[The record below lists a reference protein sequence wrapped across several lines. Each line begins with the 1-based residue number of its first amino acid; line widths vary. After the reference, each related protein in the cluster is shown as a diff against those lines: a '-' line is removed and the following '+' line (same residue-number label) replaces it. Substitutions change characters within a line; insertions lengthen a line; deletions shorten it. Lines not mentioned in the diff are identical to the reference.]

1 MEIKVEKKTDGVQG
15 RGLPYR
21 GEVVYIYA
29 YDIAYDIKNE
39 PVEKIL
45 TQPTK
50 DYLVG
55 PSKRIPRQMF
65 FYRPRIAEFAPEK
78 RTLGN
83 GQTLE
88 IRKSVKIFGVGAMT
102 IQVRVPFEVDRLED
116 LVGYH
121 DLKFA
126 EQGLEEEVAQFAE
139 SVRRDLAPYCVRP
152 VPALMQAEAYTVFC
166 LARLPGVAHLS
177 GEAQA
182 KMEAESGLPGV
193 EGQGVRAE
201 DWLTANRRPVAAL
214 LMQEENAD
222 ALSEQEVSEST
233 GLYLSY
239 YGDDLV
245 VVDWDSAVVVG
256 QQDSLDDVLHIME
269 LANVQLVELAAYDR
283 VLDEAL
289 QLAYSD
295 VNRQNLRAAG
305 PVLPNLR
312 ELRIDLARLSDE
324 LSNITKFF
332 GDWHLA
338 KTHRN
343 LADRFHLSDWQRIIG
358 EKTRTL
364 DGLYQ
369 ILLQNRF
376 NSAMFLL
383 EVMIVLLFIIDLVV
397 LLIK

>member
-1 MEIKVEKKTDGVQG
+1 METNSRNKAGIAQG
-15 RGLPYR
+15 HNPPYR
-21 GEVVYIYA
+21 GEVVYVYA

-39 PVEKIL
+39 PVEKVL
-45 TQPTK
+45 GQPTK

-55 PSKRIPRQMF
+55 PSKRIPKQMF
-65 FYRPRIAEFAPEK
+65 FYRPRVAEFAPEMRAL
-78 RTLGN
+78 RT

-88 IRKSVKIFGVGAMT
+88 IKKSVKIFGVGAMT
-102 IQVRVPFEVDRLED
+102 IQIRVPFVVDRLED

-126 EQGLEEEVAQFAE
+126 ERGLDDEVAEFAE
-139 SVRRDLAPYCVRP
+139 SVRKDLAPYCVRP

-166 LARLPGVAHLS
+166 LAC
-177 GEAQA
+177 
-182 KMEAESGLPGV
+182 LPGV

-201 DWLTANRRPVAAL
+201 DWLTANRRRVAAL
-214 LMQEENAD
+214 LMQEDNTE

-245 VVDWDSAVVVG
+245 VVDWDSAIIVG
-256 QQDSLDDVLHIME
+256 QQDVLDDVLHIME

-295 VNRQNLRAAG
+295 VNRQKVRSAG
-305 PVLPNLR
+305 AMLPNLR

-343 LADRFHLSDWQRIIG
+343 LADRFHLGDWQRIII

-376 NSAMFLL
+376 NSWMFVL
-383 EVMIVLLFIIDLVV
+383 EATIVLLFIIDLIV
-397 LLIK
+397 LLVK

>member
-1 MEIKVEKKTDGVQG
+1 MESRPEKKAGDAQEL
-15 RGLPYR
+15 GLPYR

-65 FYRPRIAEFAPEK
+65 FYRPRMAEFAPEK
-78 RTLGN
+78 RVLRD

-88 IRKSVKIFGVGAMT
+88 IRKSVKIFGVGAIT
-102 IQVRVPFEVDRLED
+102 VQVRVPFVVDRLED

-126 EQGLEEEVAQFAE
+126 QRGLEEEVAEFAE
-139 SVRRDLAPYCVRP
+139 SVRKDLAPYCVRP
-152 VPALMQAEAYTVFC
+152 VPALLQAEAYTVFC
-166 LARLPGVAHLS
+166 LACLPGVA
-177 GEAQA
+177 
-182 KMEAESGLPGV
+182 

-201 DWLTANRRPVAAL
+201 DWLKATRRRVAAL
-214 LMQEENAD
+214 LMQEENAE

-233 GLYLSY
+233 ELYLSY

-245 VVDWDSAVVVG
+245 VVDWDSAIVVG

-289 QLAYSD
+289 QLAYGD
-295 VNRQNLRAAG
+295 VNRQKVRSTGA
-305 PVLPNLR
+305 VLPNLR

-343 LADRFHLSDWQRIIG
+343 LADRFHLSDWQRVIG
-358 EKTRTL
+358 EKTRAL

-376 NSAMFLL
+376 NSAMFVL
-383 EVMIVLLFIIDLVV
+383 EVTIVLLFIIDLVV
-397 LLIK
+397 LLVK

>member
-1 MEIKVEKKTDGVQG
+1 MAEMDKKMAYQ
-15 RGLPYR
+15 

-29 YDIAYDIKNE
+29 YDVAYDIKNE

-55 PSKRIPRQMF
+55 PSKRIPKQMF
-65 FYRPRIAEFAPEK
+65 FYRPRVAEFAPEK
-78 RTLGN
+78 RILRT
-83 GQTLE
+83 GQTLQ

-102 IQVRVPFEVDRLED
+102 TQVRVPFEVDRLED
-116 LVGYH
+116 LVGFH

-126 EQGLEEEVAQFAE
+126 NGGLEEEVSRFAE
-139 SVRRDLAPYCVRP
+139 SILKDIEPYCVRP
-152 VPALMQAEAYTVFC
+152 VPALMPAEAYTVFC
-166 LARLPGVAHLS
+166 LERLPCA
-177 GEAQA
+177 
-182 KMEAESGLPGV
+182 
-193 EGQGVRAE
+193 EGQVVRAE
-201 DWLTANRRPVAAL
+201 DWLTANRRCVAAL
-214 LMQEENAD
+214 LMQEENPE

-233 GLYLSY
+233 ELYLSY

-245 VVDWDSAVVVG
+245 VVDWDSAIVVG
-256 QQDSLDDVLHIME
+256 QQDALDDVLHIME

-295 VNRQNLRAAG
+295 VNKEKFRSGR

-343 LADRFHLSDWQRIIG
+343 LADRFHLGDWQRIIV

-376 NSAMFLL
+376 NAWMFLL
-383 EVMIVLLFIIDLVV
+383 EATIVLLFIIDLI
-397 LLIK
+397 LLLVK

>member
-1 MEIKVEKKTDGVQG
+1 MRKTHLAPSLYEAHVMETQAREKVDGG
-15 RGLPYR
+15 PPYR

-45 TQPTK
+45 TQPTR

-65 FYRPRIAEFAPEK
+65 FYRPRIADFAPEK
-78 RTLGN
+78 RMLRSGES
-83 GQTLE
+83 LE

-102 IQVRVPFEVDRLED
+102 VQVRVPFEVERLED

-126 EQGLEEEVAQFAE
+126 ERGLEEEVAEFAE
-139 SVRRDLAPYCVRP
+139 RVRKDLVPYCVRP

-166 LARLPGVAHLS
+166 VA
-177 GEAQA
+177 
-182 KMEAESGLPGV
+182 GLPGV
-193 EGQGVRAE
+193 EGQRVRAE
-201 DWLTANRRPVAAL
+201 DWLTANRRRVAAL
-214 LMQEENAD
+214 LMQEENAES
-222 ALSEQEVSEST
+222 LSEQEVREST

-245 VVDWDSAVVVG
+245 VVDWDSAIVVG
-256 QQDSLDDVLHIME
+256 QQDALDDVLHIME

-289 QLAYSD
+289 QVAYSD
-295 VNRQNLRAAG
+295 MNRQTVRSTRKMLE
-305 PVLPNLR
+305 NLR
-312 ELRIDLARLSDE
+312 ELRIDLARISDE

-343 LADRFHLSDWQRIIG
+343 LADRFHLGDWQRIIG

-369 ILLQNRF
+369 ILLQNRL
-376 NSAMFLL
+376 NSVMLLL
-383 EVMIVLLFIIDLVV
+383 EVTIVLLFIIDLVV

>member
-1 MEIKVEKKTDGVQG
+1 MDIKGDTKAAYK
-15 RGLPYR
+15 

-39 PVEKIL
+39 PVESIL
-45 TQPTK
+45 GQPTK
-50 DYLVG
+50 DYLVS
-55 PSKRIPRQMF
+55 PSKRMPKQMF
-65 FYRPRIAEFAPEK
+65 FYRPRMAQFAPEK
-78 RTLGN
+78 RTLDN
-83 GQTLE
+83 GQSVE

-102 IQVRVPFEVDRLED
+102 VQVRVPFEVKRLED
-116 LVGYH
+116 LVDYH
-121 DLKFA
+121 DLEFA
-126 EQGLEEEVAQFAE
+126 ERGLDDEVGQFAE
-139 SVRRDLAPYCVRP
+139 KVLKDLEPHCVRP
-152 VPALMQAEAYTVFC
+152 VGILTQAEAYTVFC
-166 LARLPGVAHLS
+166 IGGLPGLS
-177 GEAQA
+177 GEHG
-182 KMEAESGLPGV
+182 M
-193 EGQGVRAE
+193 RAE
-201 DWLTANRRPVAAL
+201 DWLKANRRRVASL
-214 LMQEENAD
+214 LMQEED
-222 ALSEQEVSEST
+222 DEVLSEQEVDEST

-256 QQDSLDDVLHIME
+256 QQDALDDVLHIME
-269 LANVQLVELAAYDR
+269 LANVQLVELAAYDK

-295 VNRQNLRAAG
+295 VSRERIRRTG
-305 PVLPNLR
+305 PVMPNLR

-338 KTHRN
+338 KTYKN
-343 LADRFHLSDWQRIIG
+343 LSDRFHLADWQRIIV

-376 NSAMFLL
+376 NVWMFVL
-383 EVMIVLLFIIDLVV
+383 EATIVLLFIIDLIVV
-397 LLIK
+397 FIK

>member
-1 MEIKVEKKTDGVQG
+1 METKNEKITVGAQG
-15 RGLPYR
+15 PPTTTFEGRPGPPYR

-39 PVEKIL
+39 PVEKVL
-45 TQPTK
+45 GQSTK

-55 PSKRIPRQMF
+55 PSKRIPKQMF
-65 FYRPRIAEFAPEK
+65 FYRPRVAEFAPEK
-78 RTLGN
+78 RALRT

-88 IRKSVKIFGVGAMT
+88 IKKSVKIFGVGAMT
-102 IQVRVPFEVDRLED
+102 IQVRVPFVVDRLED

-126 EQGLEEEVAQFAE
+126 ERCLDEEVAEFAE
-139 SVRRDLAPYCVRP
+139 NVRKDLAPYCVRP
-152 VPALMQAEAYTVFC
+152 VPALLQAEAYTVFC
-166 LARLPGVAHLS
+166 LACLPGVA
-177 GEAQA
+177 
-182 KMEAESGLPGV
+182 

-201 DWLTANRRPVAAL
+201 NWLTANRRRVAAL
-214 LMQEENAD
+214 LMQEDNTE

-245 VVDWDSAVVVG
+245 VVDWDSAIVVG
-256 QQDSLDDVLHIME
+256 QQDVLDDVLHIME

-295 VNRQNLRAAG
+295 VNRQKVRSAG
-305 PVLPNLR
+305 AMLPNLR

-343 LADRFHLSDWQRIIG
+343 LADRFHLGDWQRIIG
-358 EKTRTL
+358 EKTKTL

-376 NSAMFLL
+376 NSWMFLL
-383 EVMIVLLFIIDLVV
+383 EATIVLLFIIDLIV
-397 LLIK
+397 LLVK

>member
-1 MEIKVEKKTDGVQG
+1 MDMDIKSDKMAANTQG

-45 TQPTK
+45 TQPTR

-65 FYRPRIAEFAPEK
+65 FYRPRIADFAPEK
-78 RTLGN
+78 RVLRSGES
-83 GQTLE
+83 LE

-102 IQVRVPFEVDRLED
+102 VQVRVPFEVKQLED

-126 EQGLEEEVAQFAE
+126 QGSLEEEVAEFAE
-139 SVRRDLAPYCVRP
+139 SVRSDLVPYCVRP
-152 VPALMQAEAYTVFC
+152 VPVLMQAEAYTVFC
-166 LARLPGVAHLS
+166 VA
-177 GEAQA
+177 
-182 KMEAESGLPGV
+182 GLPGV

-201 DWLTANRRPVAAL
+201 DWLTANRRRVAAL
-214 LMQEENAD
+214 LMQEENAE
-222 ALSEQEVSEST
+222 ALSEQEVREST

-245 VVDWDSAVVVG
+245 VVDWDSAIVVG
-256 QQDSLDDVLHIME
+256 QQDALDDVLHIME

-289 QLAYSD
+289 QVAYSD
-295 VNRQNLRAAG
+295 MNKQTVRSTRKMLE
-305 PVLPNLR
+305 NLR
-312 ELRIDLARLSDE
+312 ELRIDLARISDE

-343 LADRFHLSDWQRIIG
+343 LADRFHLGDWQRIIG

-369 ILLQNRF
+369 ILLQNRL
-376 NSAMFLL
+376 NSVMLLL
-383 EVMIVLLFIIDLVV
+383 EVTIVLLFIIDLVV

>member
-1 MEIKVEKKTDGVQG
+1 
-15 RGLPYR
+15 LPYR

-45 TQPTK
+45 NQPTR

-78 RTLGN
+78 RELRSGES
-83 GQTLE
+83 LE

-102 IQVRVPFEVDRLED
+102 VQVRVPFEVERLD
-116 LVGYH
+116 TLVGYH

-126 EQGLEEEVAQFAE
+126 QRGLEEEVAEFAE
-139 SVRRDLAPYCVRP
+139 SVRKDLAPYCVRP

-166 LARLPGVAHLS
+166 V
-177 GEAQA
+177 
-182 KMEAESGLPGV
+182 SGLPGV
-193 EGQGVRAE
+193 EGQAHSSLRYEGRGVRAE
-201 DWLTANRRPVAAL
+201 DWLKANRRRVAAL
-214 LMQEENAD
+214 LMQEED
-222 ALSEQEVSEST
+222 AESLSEQEVSEST
-233 GLYLSY
+233 ELYLSY

-283 VLDEAL
+283 TLDEAL
-289 QLAYSD
+289 QFAYSD
-295 VNRQNLRAAG
+295 MNKQAVGSTRKMLH
-305 PVLPNLR
+305 NLR
-312 ELRIDLARLSDE
+312 ELRIDLARISDE

-343 LADRFHLSDWQRIIG
+343 LMDRFHLGDWQRIIG

-376 NSAMFLL
+376 NTVMFVL
-383 EVMIVLLFIIDLVV
+383 EVTIVLLFIIDLIV
-397 LLIK
+397 LLVK

>member
-1 MEIKVEKKTDGVQG
+1 MEINEKKTGSVNQQNQ
-15 RGLPYR
+15 RYR

-39 PVEKIL
+39 PVERIL
-45 TQPTK
+45 GQPTR
-50 DYLVG
+50 DYLVS
-55 PSKRIPRQMF
+55 PSKRIPKQMF
-65 FYRPRIAEFAPEK
+65 FYRPRVAEFAAEK
-78 RTLGN
+78 RQLSGGETI
-83 GQTLE
+83 E

-102 IQVRVPFEVDRLED
+102 VQVRVPFLVDRLED
-116 LVGYH
+116 LVYFH
-121 DLKFA
+121 DLQFA
-126 EQGLEEEVAQFAE
+126 DGDLEEEVARFADSILKDIE
-139 SVRRDLAPYCVRP
+139 PYCVRP
-152 VPALMQAEAYTVFC
+152 VSALLLAEAYTVFC
-166 LARLPGVAHLS
+166 LAS
-177 GEAQA
+177 
-182 KMEAESGLPGV
+182 LPGV

-201 DWLTANRRPVAAL
+201 DWLKANDRRVAAI
-214 LMQEENAD
+214 LMEEENAE
-222 ALSEQEVSEST
+222 ALSEQEVNEST

-269 LANVQLVELAAYDR
+269 LANVQLVELAAYDK

-289 QLAYSD
+289 QRAYGD
-295 VNRQNLRAAG
+295 MNRQ
-305 PVLPNLR
+305 PVGLTRKMLQNLR
-312 ELRIDLARLSDE
+312 ELRIDLARISDE

-343 LADRFHLSDWQRIIG
+343 LSDRFHLGDWQRVII

-376 NSAMFLL
+376 NAWMFVL
-383 EVMIVLLFIIDLVV
+383 EVTIVLLFIIDLIVILV
-397 LLIK
+397 K

>member
-1 MEIKVEKKTDGVQG
+1 MEAKSEKNAVKAQG
-15 RGLPYR
+15 KGTPCR
-21 GEVVYIYA
+21 GEVIYIYA

-39 PVEKIL
+39 PVEKVL
-45 TQPTK
+45 GQPTK

-65 FYRPRIAEFAPEK
+65 FYRPRVVEFAPEK
-78 RTLGN
+78 RVLSS

-102 IQVRVPFEVDRLED
+102 IQVRMPFEVDRLDD
-116 LVGYH
+116 LVRYH

-126 EQGLEEEVAQFAE
+126 DGGLEEEVSRFAE
-139 SVRRDLAPYCVRP
+139 SVLKDIVPYCVRP
-152 VPALMQAEAYTVFC
+152 VPALLAAEAYTVFC
-166 LARLPGVAHLS
+166 LACLPGA
-177 GEAQA
+177 AD
-182 KMEAESGLPGV
+182 
-193 EGQGVRAE
+193 GQGIRAE
-201 DWLTANRRPVAAL
+201 DWLKANRRPVAAL
-214 LMQEENAD
+214 LMQEENAE
-222 ALSEQEVSEST
+222 ALSEQEVGEST
-233 GLYLSY
+233 ELYLSY
-239 YGDDLV
+239 YDEDLV
-245 VVDWDSAVVVG
+245 VVDWDSALIIG
-256 QQDSLDDVLHIME
+256 QKDSLDDVLHIME
-269 LANVQLVELAAYDR
+269 LANVQLVELTAYDR

-295 VNRQNLRAAG
+295 VNKEKNRSGLA
-305 PVLPNLR
+305 VLPNLR

-343 LADRFHLSDWQRIIG
+343 LADRFHLGDWQRIIV

-376 NSAMFLL
+376 NVWMFVL
-383 EVMIVLLFIIDLVV
+383 EATIVLLFIIDLV
-397 LLIK
+397 LLFVK

>member
-1 MEIKVEKKTDGVQG
+1 M
-15 RGLPYR
+15 PYR

-65 FYRPRIAEFAPEK
+65 FYRPRIADFAPEK
-78 RTLGN
+78 RVLRSGES
-83 GQTLE
+83 LE

-102 IQVRVPFEVDRLED
+102 VQVRVPFEVERLED

-121 DLKFA
+121 DLKFV
-126 EQGLEEEVAQFAE
+126 QRGLEEEVAEFAE
-139 SVRRDLAPYCVRP
+139 SVRNDLVPYCVRP

-166 LARLPGVAHLS
+166 VAW
-177 GEAQA
+177 
-182 KMEAESGLPGV
+182 LPGV

-201 DWLTANRRPVAAL
+201 DWLTVNRRRVAAL
-214 LMQEENAD
+214 LMQEENAE
-222 ALSEQEVSEST
+222 ALSEQEVCEST

-245 VVDWDSAVVVG
+245 VVDWDSAIVVG
-256 QQDSLDDVLHIME
+256 QQDALDDVLHIME

-289 QLAYSD
+289 QVAYSD
-295 VNRQNLRAAG
+295 MNRQTVRSTRKMLE
-305 PVLPNLR
+305 NLR
-312 ELRIDLARLSDE
+312 ELRIDLARISDE

-343 LADRFHLSDWQRIIG
+343 LADRFHLGDWQRIIG

-369 ILLQNRF
+369 ILLQNRL
-376 NSAMFLL
+376 NSAMLLL
-383 EVMIVLLFIIDLVV
+383 EATIVLLFIIDLVV

>member
-1 MEIKVEKKTDGVQG
+1 METQARKKVDG
-15 RGLPYR
+15 GLPYR

-45 TQPTK
+45 TQPTR

-65 FYRPRIAEFAPEK
+65 FYRPRIADFAPEK
-78 RTLGN
+78 RMLRSGES
-83 GQTLE
+83 LE

-102 IQVRVPFEVDRLED
+102 VQVRVPFEVERLED

-126 EQGLEEEVAQFAE
+126 QGGLEEEVAEFAE
-139 SVRRDLAPYCVRP
+139 SVRKDLVPYCVRP
-152 VPALMQAEAYTVFC
+152 VPSLMQAEAYTVFC
-166 LARLPGVAHLS
+166 VA
-177 GEAQA
+177 
-182 KMEAESGLPGV
+182 GLPGV

-201 DWLTANRRPVAAL
+201 DWLTANRRRVAAL
-214 LMQEENAD
+214 LMQEENAE
-222 ALSEQEVSEST
+222 ALSEQEVCEST

-256 QQDSLDDVLHIME
+256 QQDALDDVLHIME

-289 QLAYSD
+289 QVAYND
-295 VNRQNLRAAG
+295 MNRQTVRSTRKMLE
-305 PVLPNLR
+305 NLR
-312 ELRIDLARLSDE
+312 ELRIDLARISDE

-343 LADRFHLSDWQRIIG
+343 LADRFHLGDWQRIIG

-369 ILLQNRF
+369 ILLQNRL
-376 NSAMFLL
+376 NSVMLLL
-383 EVMIVLLFIIDLVV
+383 EVTIVLLFIIDLVV

>member
-1 MEIKVEKKTDGVQG
+1 METQARKKVDG
-15 RGLPYR
+15 GLPYR

-45 TQPTK
+45 TQPTR

-65 FYRPRIAEFAPEK
+65 FYRPRIADFAPEK
-78 RTLGN
+78 RVLRSGES
-83 GQTLE
+83 LE

-102 IQVRVPFEVDRLED
+102 VQVRVPFEVERLED

-126 EQGLEEEVAQFAE
+126 QGGLEEEVAEFAE
-139 SVRRDLAPYCVRP
+139 SVRNDLAPYCVRP

-166 LARLPGVAHLS
+166 VA
-177 GEAQA
+177 
-182 KMEAESGLPGV
+182 GLPGV

-201 DWLTANRRPVAAL
+201 DWLTANRRRVAAL
-214 LMQEENAD
+214 LMQEENAE
-222 ALSEQEVSEST
+222 ALSEQEVCEST

-256 QQDSLDDVLHIME
+256 QQDALDDVLHIME

-289 QLAYSD
+289 QVAYSD
-295 VNRQNLRAAG
+295 MNRQTVRSTRKMLE
-305 PVLPNLR
+305 NLR
-312 ELRIDLARLSDE
+312 ELRIDLARISDE

-343 LADRFHLSDWQRIIG
+343 LADRFHLGDWQRIIG

-369 ILLQNRF
+369 ILLQNRL
-376 NSAMFLL
+376 NSVMLLL
-383 EVMIVLLFIIDLVV
+383 EVTIVLLFIIDLVV

>member
-15 RGLPYR
+15 QGLPYR

-55 PSKRIPRQMF
+55 PSKRSPRQMF

-78 RTLGN
+78 RTLGS

-102 IQVRVPFEVDRLED
+102 IQVRVPIEVDRLED
-116 LVGYH
+116 IVGYH

-126 EQGLEEEVAQFAE
+126 ERGLEEEVAEFAE

-166 LARLPGVAHLS
+166 LARLPGVA
-177 GEAQA
+177 Q
-182 KMEAESGLPGV
+182 AESGLPGV

-201 DWLTANRRPVAAL
+201 DWLTANRRRVAAL
-214 LMQEENAD
+214 LMEEENPE
-222 ALSEQEVSEST
+222 ALSKQEVSEST

-295 VNRQNLRAAG
+295 VNRQRIRRAG

-343 LADRFHLSDWQRIIG
+343 LADRFHLSDWQRIIV

>member
-1 MEIKVEKKTDGVQG
+1 METQANKKVDG
-15 RGLPYR
+15 GLPYR

-29 YDIAYDIKNE
+29 YDIAYDIKKE

-45 TQPTK
+45 TQPTR

-65 FYRPRIAEFAPEK
+65 FYRPRIADFAPEK
-78 RTLGN
+78 RVLRSGES
-83 GQTLE
+83 LE

-102 IQVRVPFEVDRLED
+102 IQVRVPFEVERLED

-126 EQGLEEEVAQFAE
+126 QRGLEEEVAEFAE
-139 SVRRDLAPYCVRP
+139 SVRNDLAPYCVRP
-152 VPALMQAEAYTVFC
+152 VPMLMQAEAYTVFC
-166 LARLPGVAHLS
+166 VA
-177 GEAQA
+177 
-182 KMEAESGLPGV
+182 GLPGV

-201 DWLTANRRPVAAL
+201 DWLTANRRRVAAL
-214 LMQEENAD
+214 LMQEENAE

-233 GLYLSY
+233 ELYLSY

-289 QLAYSD
+289 QVAYND
-295 VNRQNLRAAG
+295 MNRQTVRSTRKMLE
-305 PVLPNLR
+305 NLR
-312 ELRIDLARLSDE
+312 ELRIDLARISDE

-343 LADRFHLSDWQRIIG
+343 LADRFHLGDWQRIIG

-369 ILLQNRF
+369 ILLQNRL
-376 NSAMFLL
+376 NSVMLLL
-383 EVMIVLLFIIDLVV
+383 EVTIVLLFIIDLVV

>member
-1 MEIKVEKKTDGVQG
+1 METGSEKKDTGAKGQNP
-15 RGLPYR
+15 PYR

-45 TQPTK
+45 NQPTK

-65 FYRPRIAEFAPEK
+65 FYRPRIAEFTPEK
-78 RTLGN
+78 RQLRSGES
-83 GQTLE
+83 LE

-102 IQVRVPFEVDRLED
+102 VQVRVPFEVNRLED

-126 EQGLEEEVAQFAE
+126 HRGLEEEVAEFAE
-139 SVRRDLAPYCVRP
+139 SVRKDLAPYCVRP
-152 VPALMQAEAYTVFC
+152 VPSLMQAEAYTVFC
-166 LARLPGVAHLS
+166 LA
-177 GEAQA
+177 
-182 KMEAESGLPGV
+182 GLPGV
-193 EGQGVRAE
+193 EGQVVRAE
-201 DWLTANRRPVAAL
+201 DWLKANRRRVAAL
-214 LMQEENAD
+214 LMQEED
-222 ALSEQEVSEST
+222 AESLSEQEVSEST
-233 GLYLSY
+233 ELYLSY

-256 QQDSLDDVLHIME
+256 QQDSLGDVLHIME

-283 VLDEAL
+283 TLDEAL
-289 QLAYSD
+289 QFAYSD
-295 VNRQNLRAAG
+295 MNKEAAG
-305 PVLPNLR
+305 STRKMLHNLR
-312 ELRIDLARLSDE
+312 ELRIDLARISDE

-343 LADRFHLSDWQRIIG
+343 LTDRFHLGDWQRIIG

-376 NSAMFLL
+376 NTVMFVL
-383 EVMIVLLFIIDLVV
+383 EVTIVLLFIIDLIV
-397 LLIK
+397 LLVK

>member
-1 MEIKVEKKTDGVQG
+1 MDIKSDKMAA
-15 RGLPYR
+15 YR

-39 PVEKIL
+39 PVERIL
-45 TQPTK
+45 GQPTK

-55 PSKRIPRQMF
+55 PSKRIPKQMF
-65 FYRPRIAEFAPEK
+65 FYRPRVAEFVPEK
-78 RTLGN
+78 RALDN
-83 GQTLE
+83 GQSVE

-102 IQVRVPFEVDRLED
+102 VQVRVPFEVERLED
-116 LVGYH
+116 LVDYH
-121 DLKFA
+121 DLEFAGRGLDDEVGEFA
-126 EQGLEEEVAQFAE
+126 ERVLKDLE
-139 SVRRDLAPYCVRP
+139 PNCVRP
-152 VPALMQAEAYTVFC
+152 VGTLTQAEAYTVFC
-166 LARLPGVAHLS
+166 IGVLPGVS
-177 GEAQA
+177 GEHGA
-182 KMEAESGLPGV
+182 
-193 EGQGVRAE
+193 RAE
-201 DWLTANRRPVAAL
+201 DWLKANRRRVASL
-214 LMQEENAD
+214 LMQEED
-222 ALSEQEVSEST
+222 DEVLSEQEAYEST

-256 QQDSLDDVLHIME
+256 QQDALDDVLHIME

-289 QLAYSD
+289 QVAYSD
-295 VNRQNLRAAG
+295 MNKQTVRSTRKMLE
-305 PVLPNLR
+305 NLR
-312 ELRIDLARLSDE
+312 ELRIDLARISDE

-343 LADRFHLSDWQRIIG
+343 LMDRFHLGDWQRIIG

-369 ILLQNRF
+369 ILLQNRL
-376 NSAMFLL
+376 NSVMLLL
-383 EVMIVLLFIIDLVV
+383 EVTIVLLFIIDLVV

>member
-1 MEIKVEKKTDGVQG
+1 METNEKITGSVKPQTP
-15 RGLPYR
+15 LYR

-45 TQPTK
+45 GQQTR
-50 DYLVG
+50 DYLVS

-65 FYRPRIAEFAPEK
+65 FYRPRVAEFAAEK
-78 RTLGN
+78 RTLEN
-83 GQTLE
+83 GRRVE

-102 IQVRVPFEVDRLED
+102 VQVRVPFEVDRLEE
-116 LVGYH
+116 LVVYH
-121 DLKFA
+121 DLQFA
-126 EQGLEEEVAQFAE
+126 EGDLEEEVAHFAE
-139 SVRRDLAPYCVRP
+139 SILKDIESYCVRP
-152 VPALMQAEAYTVFC
+152 VQALLLAEAYTVFC
-166 LARLPGVAHLS
+166 LDA
-177 GEAQA
+177 
-182 KMEAESGLPGV
+182 LPGV
-193 EGQGVRAE
+193 EGQAVRAE
-201 DWLTANRRPVAAL
+201 DWLKDNDRRVAAL
-214 LMQEENAD
+214 LMEEENAE
-222 ALSEQEVSEST
+222 ALSEQEVNEST

-245 VVDWDSAVVVG
+245 VVDWDSAIIVG
-256 QQDSLDDVLHIME
+256 QQDALDDVLHIME
-269 LANVQLVELAAYDR
+269 LANVQLVELAAYDK

-289 QLAYSD
+289 QRAYSD
-295 VNRQNLRAAG
+295 MNRQ
-305 PVLPNLR
+305 PVGLTRKMLLDLR
-312 ELRIDLARLSDE
+312 ELRIDLARISDE

-343 LADRFHLSDWQRIIG
+343 LADRFHLGDWQRIIG

-376 NSAMFLL
+376 NAWMFLL
-383 EVMIVLLFIIDLVV
+383 EVMIVVLFIIDLIV
-397 LLIK
+397 LLVK

>member
-1 MEIKVEKKTDGVQG
+1 METQARKKVDG
-15 RGLPYR
+15 GLPYR

-45 TQPTK
+45 TQPTR

-65 FYRPRIAEFAPEK
+65 FYRPRIADFAPEK
-78 RTLGN
+78 RMLRSGES
-83 GQTLE
+83 LE

-102 IQVRVPFEVDRLED
+102 VQVRVPFEVERLED

-126 EQGLEEEVAQFAE
+126 ERGLEEEVAEFAE
-139 SVRRDLAPYCVRP
+139 RVRKDLVPYCVRP

-166 LARLPGVAHLS
+166 VA
-177 GEAQA
+177 
-182 KMEAESGLPGV
+182 GLPGV
-193 EGQGVRAE
+193 EGQRVRAE
-201 DWLTANRRPVAAL
+201 DWLTANRRRVAAL
-214 LMQEENAD
+214 LMQEENAES
-222 ALSEQEVSEST
+222 LSEQEVCEST

-256 QQDSLDDVLHIME
+256 QQDALDDVLHIME

-289 QLAYSD
+289 QVAYSD
-295 VNRQNLRAAG
+295 MNRQTVRSTRKMLE
-305 PVLPNLR
+305 NLR
-312 ELRIDLARLSDE
+312 ELRIDLARISDE

-343 LADRFHLSDWQRIIG
+343 LADRFHLGDWQRIIG

-369 ILLQNRF
+369 ILLQNRL
-376 NSAMFLL
+376 NSVMLLL
-383 EVMIVLLFIIDLVV
+383 EVTIVLLFIIDLVV

>member
-1 MEIKVEKKTDGVQG
+1 MEIKNEKRTAGTQG
-15 RGLPYR
+15 PPTTTFEGRQR

-39 PVEKIL
+39 PVEKVL
-45 TQPTK
+45 GQPTK

-55 PSKRIPRQMF
+55 PSKRIPKQMF
-65 FYRPRIAEFAPEK
+65 FYRPQVAEFAPEK
-78 RTLGN
+78 RVLRS

-102 IQVRVPFEVDRLED
+102 IQVRVPFVVDRLED

-126 EQGLEEEVAQFAE
+126 ERSLEEEVAEFAE
-139 SVRRDLAPYCVRP
+139 SIRKDLAPYCVRP

-166 LARLPGVAHLS
+166 LAC
-177 GEAQA
+177 
-182 KMEAESGLPGV
+182 LPGV

-201 DWLTANRRPVAAL
+201 NWLSANRRRVAAL
-214 LMQEENAD
+214 LMQEENAE

-245 VVDWDSAVVVG
+245 VVDWDSAIVVG
-256 QQDSLDDVLHIME
+256 QQDALDDLLHIME

-295 VNRQNLRAAG
+295 VNRQKVRSTGA
-305 PVLPNLR
+305 VLLNLR

-343 LADRFHLSDWQRIIG
+343 LADRFHLGDWQRIIG

-376 NSAMFLL
+376 NSVMFLL
-383 EVMIVLLFIIDLVV
+383 EATIVLLFIIDLVV
-397 LLIK
+397 LLVK

>member
-1 MEIKVEKKTDGVQG
+1 METKSEKKAGIAQG
-15 RGLPYR
+15 PPTTAFEGRQGLPYR

-65 FYRPRIAEFAPEK
+65 FYRPRVAEFASEK
-78 RTLGN
+78 RVLRTSE
-83 GQTLE
+83 TLE

-102 IQVRVPFEVDRLED
+102 VQVRVPFVVDRLED
-116 LVGYH
+116 LVSYH

-126 EQGLEEEVAQFAE
+126 ERSLEEEVAEFAE
-139 SVRRDLAPYCVRP
+139 NVRRDIAPYCVRP

-166 LARLPGVAHLS
+166 LACLPGVA
-177 GEAQA
+177 E
-182 KMEAESGLPGV
+182 E
-193 EGQGVRAE
+193 QGVRAE
-201 DWLTANRRPVAAL
+201 NWLSANRRRVAAL
-214 LMQEENAD
+214 LMQEENAE
-222 ALSEQEVSEST
+222 ALSEQEVCEST

-245 VVDWDSAVVVG
+245 VVDWDCAIVVG
-256 QQDSLDDVLHIME
+256 QQDALDDVLHIME

-295 VNRQNLRAAG
+295 VNRQKVRSAG
-305 PVLPNLR
+305 AVLPNLR

-343 LADRFHLSDWQRIIG
+343 LADRFHLSDWQRVIG

-376 NSAMFLL
+376 NSVMFLL
-383 EVMIVLLFIIDLVV
+383 EATIVLLFIIDLVV
-397 LLIK
+397 LLFK